1 MRFFDS
7 ILHSKDEKAAHQ
19 TLPMTP
25 SHLRKRF
32 QQHPDGSHSH
42 HLTMPAPSLLTG
54 LLGEKPWRRHYSK
67 DHQEIRSAVN
77 ASPTCF
83 TQSWTCHQVIGRG
96 AFGVVRLAHKKES
109 PHINYAVKEFR
120 PKKSETT
127 ADYAKR
133 LTFEFCIGSTLHHHT
148 HVTEILDLMPLDDTS
163 SVFCQVMEYCDG
175 GDLFDLLPHQ
185 LETDEANCLFK
196 QLIRGVHFMHSMG
209 IAHRDLK
216 PENLLLTSTGCLKIG
231 DFGSAAYFFK
241 DTILVKSKGVVGS
254 APYIAPEEFVQQEYD
269 ASKVDIWSC
278 GMIYMAMRTGTH
290 LWHVAQQGKDDAYD
304 RYLEFRHLLQ
314 DERDKARHHSD
325 TLTHADCISA
335 AKTTIKEK
343 AKEGDYDVLAALE
356 MASKK
361 LVYRLLDPAPEKR
374 ILTPDILKNEWFGNI
389 KTCQSD

>member
-1 MRFFDS
+1 
-7 ILHSKDEKAAHQ
+7 
-19 TLPMTP
+19 
-25 SHLRKRF
+25 
-32 QQHPDGSHSH
+32 
-42 HLTMPAPSLLTG
+42 
-54 LLGEKPWRRHYSK
+54 
-67 DHQEIRSAVN
+67 
-77 ASPTCF
+77 
-83 TQSWTCHQVIGRG
+83 
-96 AFGVVRLAHKKES
+96 
-109 PHINYAVKEFR
+109 
-120 PKKSETT
+120 
-127 ADYAKR
+127 
-133 LTFEFCIGSTLHHHT
+133 
-148 HVTEILDLMPLDDTS
+148 MPLDDTS

-216 PENLLLTSTGCLKIG
+216 PGKTNISLFLSSTCNHFLSLSLLAQENLLLTSTGCLKIS
-231 DFGSAAYFFK
+231 DFGSAAYFSK
-241 DTILVKSKGVVGS
+241 NAILVKSKGVVGS

-290 LWHVAQQGKDDAYD
+290 LWHVAQQGKDDVYD

-314 DERDKARHHSD
+314 DERDEARHHSD
-325 TLTHADCISA
+325 TLTHADCISM

-343 AKEGDYDVLAALE
+343 AKQGGYDVLEDLE
-356 MASKK
+356 TASKK